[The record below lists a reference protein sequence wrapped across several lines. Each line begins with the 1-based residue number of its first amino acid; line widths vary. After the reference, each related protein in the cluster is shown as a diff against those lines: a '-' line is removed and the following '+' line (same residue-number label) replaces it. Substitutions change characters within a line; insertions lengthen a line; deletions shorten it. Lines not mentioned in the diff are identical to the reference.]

1 MQDAQMDQAE
11 LELKRQELMMNAQKD
26 GVKMA
31 AERRKNNAKADI
43 DMIKAMQDSNNR
55 GQ

>member
-11 LELKRQELMMNAQKD
+11 LELKRQELVLDARKD

-31 AERRKNNAKADI
+31 AERRKNNAKADL
-43 DMIKAMQDSNNR
+43 DMIKTMKDSTPR
-55 GQ
+55 DQ